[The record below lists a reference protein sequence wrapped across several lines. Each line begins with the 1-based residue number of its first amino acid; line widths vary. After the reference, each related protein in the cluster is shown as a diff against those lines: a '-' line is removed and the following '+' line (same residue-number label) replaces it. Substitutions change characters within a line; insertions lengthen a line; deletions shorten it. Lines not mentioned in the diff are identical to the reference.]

1 MTDAPKPHVPRTNT
15 DHDVSIARVDDRHRY
30 ILSAD
35 GVEAGYIEFHER
47 DGVSEMPHTIVD
59 EAFGGRGYGMA
70 LAKFAFD
77 DARERGLKVQPTC
90 PFLDRYMKKHPEY
103 EDLRA

>member
-1 MTDAPKPHVPRTNT
+1 MTEHHESITRDDA
-15 DHDVSIARVDDRHRY
+15 RHRY
-30 ILSAD
+30 VLTAD
-35 GVEAGYIEFHER
+35 GVEAGYIEFHEAAGIS
-47 DGVSEMPHTIVD
+47 DMPHTLVD

-70 LAKFAFD
+70 LAQFAFD
-77 DARERGLKVQPTC
+77 DARERGLKVKPTC